1 MSGRCQAPPLSD
13 VLRSSFFVL
22 RSSFF
27 VLRSSFFVLR
37 SSFFVLRSSFFVL
50 RSSFFVLRSQ
60 RRPSNPPA
68 AEAGPPP
75 KSGAGVGGRRMS
87 VNACGWAARPSRHP
101 GSQRPSAAL
110 LSPHA
115 GLGQAWVR
123 DPALVFYPGSRGSRG
138 PQRLFSLTP
147 DTNAATPS
155 PWRSL
160 AWSGPTHYRAQR
172 A

>member
-1 MSGRCQAPPLSD
+1 MSLCLLCRAAVKLPPLSD

-27 VLRSSFFVLR
+27 VLRSSFSTKTLESSCRR
-37 SSFFVLRSSFFVL
+37 SRPPAQE
-50 RSSFFVLRSQ
+50 RGRR
-60 RRPSNPPA
+60 RRPSN
-68 AEAGPPP
+68 ERERLW
-75 KSGAGVGGRRMS
+75 VGGASFATPRQPASKRCAGCLS
-87 VNACGWAARPSRHP
+87 
-101 GSQRPSAAL
+101 
-110 LSPHA
+110 SPHA